1 MLSKTRGF
9 PGDSDNEE
17 SACKAGDM
25 GSWVSKILWRREW
38 LSTPVFLPGESNGQR
53 SLAGYSPW
61 GCKESD
67 AFERLMLTHSV
78 TLLKPMS
85 VFLTSIVHVSSTV

>member
-1 MLSKTRGF
+1 MLAVR
-9 PGDSDNEE
+9 NLRVN
-17 SACKAGDM
+17 AGDRDT
-25 GSWVSKILWRREW
+25 GSIPGSRRPWRSAW
-38 LSTPVFLPGESNGQR
+38 QPTPVFLPGESNGQR

-85 VFLTSIVHVSSTV
+85 VFLTSIFHVSSTV